1 MTELG
6 SVITAV
12 LLPIVKWLNTILAYL
27 TAIVRAFKAVFG
39 IGGSSADKAS
49 KSLGGMSIA
58 AGDLSDNIG
67 AATTKAKEL
76 KKTIA
81 GFDELEILNGP
92 NDDSGS
98 GGGSVAPIG
107 VSGGYDVGEYF
118 DPEDWETPDLSEFQK
133 KMEELFTTWKD
144 GWGKLTDALT
154 KNTETMEKVLD
165 WKKILGLGALAGF
178 LAWLGTSLAKA
189 FDASAWY
196 DAFKATKLGGYFA
209 TLHDMIVAT
218 FKDAGITKSISKLGQ
233 LFKKVFGPIG
243 KLLHGWLIAPFELLV
258 KVLKNPGKAIE
269 KLGGIAKTVFSAIGT
284 AVSGAINW
292 ISNLFWQCSSLEGIW
307 QLLKGVGQSLAG
319 AIKNLWGV
327 IAAHPLAALTAA
339 IGLVISSFISMYNR
353 CWQFRGALNEL
364 WQNVL
369 VPVVNYVRKQ
379 GVVVWETVL
388 QPLWNN
394 IKDMVA
400 SLIELVTAIWNK
412 VSECI
417 AWVSIYIIPP
427 IWMVAGEIIA
437 TVTRIFGNIGEIINS
452 IITVIRGL
460 ITFITGVFSGD
471 WKKAW
476 EGIVSAFGGIFS
488 GLWEIMKGPLNVAIG
503 GINSFIGLIEGAI
516 NSIARIINSKKITLP
531 NWDILGNMAG
541 KSYGLNIS
549 TVSLTRLKYLA
560 EGGVLDQPTAAMMGE
575 YPGAHNNPEI
585 VTPENLMRQI
595 VMEGNDDLADTFIA
609 VGRQIVAAIQENGT
623 EIRIGDDVISAAAAR
638 GDRDFK
644 KRTGRSQ
651 FAI

>member
-12 LLPIVKWLNTILAYL
+12 LLPVVKWLNTILAYL

-92 NDDSGS
+92 EEDSGS
-98 GGGSVAPIG
+98 GGGSVTPIG
-107 VSGGYDVGEYF
+107 GGGYDVGSYF

-196 DAFKATKLGGYFA
+196 DAFKATKLGHYFE

-218 FKDAGITKSISKLGQ
+218 FKDAGITKSITKLGQ

-243 KLLHGWLIAPFELLV
+243 NLLHGWLIAPFELLV

-292 ISNLFWQCSSLEGIW
+292 ITNLFWQCSSLEGIW
-307 QLLKGVGQSLAG
+307 QLLKGIGQSLAG
-319 AIKNLWGV
+319 VIKNLWGV
-327 IAAHPLAALTAA
+327 IAAHPLAALAA
-339 IGLVISSFISMYNR
+339 ALALVIGSFVSLYKR
-353 CWQFRGALNEL
+353 SEEFRAAVWEL
-364 WQNVL
+364 WVNVL
-369 VPVVNYVRKQ
+369 QPVVEYVKTQ
-379 GVVVWETVL
+379 AQIVWNNVL

-394 IKDMVA
+394 IKGMVGD
-400 SLIELVTAIWNK
+400 LVELVTAIWNK
-412 VSECI
+412 VSEFI
-417 AWVSIYIIPP
+417 GWLTLYILPP

-437 TVTRIFGNIGEIINS
+437 AATRIFGNIGEIVNG
-452 IITVIRGL
+452 IITTIRG
-460 ITFITGVFSGD
+460 IIQFITGVFTGD
-471 WKKAW
+471 WSKAW
-476 EGIVSAFGGIFS
+476 EGVKSIFKGVWDSLVGIA
-488 GLWEIMKGPLNVAIG
+488 KGP
-503 GINSFIGLIEGAI
+503 INLVIGLINGALAAMEGALNAVARALNKI
-516 NSIARIINSKKITLP
+516 SITIP
-531 NWDILGNMAG
+531 WWVPGFGG
-541 KSYGLNIS
+541 KTYGFNIS
-549 TVSLTRLKYLA
+549 TVSLVRIPYLA
-560 EGGVLDQPTAAMMGE
+560 DGAVLTEPTTATMAE
-575 YPGAHNNPEI
+575 YAGAHNNPEI
-585 VTPENLMRQI
+585 VTPENLLRQI

-638 GDRDFK
+638 GDRDFR